1 MKEVCLFQAAHKGES
16 KLSASTVIRQ
26 RLKDLNISQSSLARA
41 MGTTPQNLNNKLAR
55 DTLSVEELCKIGE
68 ILNFTVILKADKEY
82 TIEY

>member
-1 MKEVCLFQAAHKGES
+1 M
-16 KLSASTVIRQ
+16 SASTVIRQ
-26 RLKDLNISQSSLARA
+26 RLKDLNMSQTELATK
-41 MGTTPQNLNNKLAR
+41 MGTTRQNLNNKLAR